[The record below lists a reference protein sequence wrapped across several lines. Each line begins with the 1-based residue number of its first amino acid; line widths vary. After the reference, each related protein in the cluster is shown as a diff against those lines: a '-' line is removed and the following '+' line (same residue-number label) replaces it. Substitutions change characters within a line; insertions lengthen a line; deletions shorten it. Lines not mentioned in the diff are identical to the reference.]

1 MEAYPEN
8 KFKLNT
14 TRHFLS
20 YPAVKEFVSLFIY
33 FEWTKLTIDTISNGL
48 LSALI
53 FLSRYEFLV
62 SYSNYFDSTF
72 DNWLNSFD
80 NMFPFFQKI
89 SFGSILNFLRDYYNS
104 LILSIKNRFSSL
116 SKSLQPRVN
125 SIIKSCDPIL
135 KVSND
140 YYEYVLN
147 LILPDSTKTTAQA
160 KIDKVAETTEYDRM
174 LDLLS
179 QTYSRIHLTASN
191 VSKLPSHVST
201 TYHNELKE
209 TKSTTQAVSKT
220 TRKLSNDAYNSIK
233 PTIEKVVG
241 LTSSTTDKITEPLID
256 VTEKIA
262 SNVAAATGVEVH

>member
-1 MEAYPEN
+1 MESVSEN
-8 KFKLNT
+8 KLELKT
-14 TRHFLS
+14 SKHFLS
-20 YPAVKEFVSLFIY
+20 YPSVKEFVNLVTY
-33 FEWTKLTIDTISNGL
+33 FEWTKIIVNTISNAL
-48 LSALI
+48 LSSLI
-53 FLSRYEFLV
+53 FLSKYEIIV
-62 SYSNYFDSTF
+62 SYWNYFDSTF
-72 DNWLNSFD
+72 DYWLNSFD
-80 NMFPFFQKI
+80 NRFPIFKKF
-89 SFGSILNFLRDYYNS
+89 SFNSILNFLKDYYNS
-104 LILSIKNRFSSL
+104 LISSIKNRYSSL

-125 SIIKSCDPIL
+125 SIIKSCDPVL

-147 LILPDSTKTTAQA
+147 LILPDSTKITAES